1 MSVVKENL
9 ENQVELLKVVITPE
23 EYNPIIEKQLKGYAK
38 KANIPGFRVGHVPM
52 SIIKK
57 MYYKG
62 ALAEESYRMAS
73 EQVLKYIQENNIET
87 IAEPMP
93 SETQPS
99 LDFENPT
106 TLEFHFKMAVAPEIN
121 ISIADT
127 TLDKVSISSDDDMKK
142 DYRENYMRRYAQMK
156 NVEQVTKDE
165 AVMADF
171 EQEGTV
177 IEGVYIGLVSMEEA
191 DSKPFIGKKVGD
203 TMTVSISKLFPDE
216 TRRAGALKMSVE
228 EVQKLN
234 DTFNI
239 TIKEIKGLGYPELNE
254 EFFKM
259 AFPQGDV
266 TNEADFD
273 KMLAENLEKELER
286 EAKFYFMTTTR
297 EKLMELAGI
306 TLPEAFLR
314 EWITAVNH
322 EKFTQEQI
330 DKDFPQ
336 YLEMVRWGLI
346 QKKFVKEADIKVT
359 KEEIIDEA
367 KNTARM
373 QFAQYGLP
381 NVEESMVERFAQ
393 QMLSNETELRKINE
407 ALYETKVMDWFE
419 ATAKIKSKKVTVDQ
433 FKKLIE
439 KQ

>member
-9 ENQVELLKVVITPE
+9 EKQVELLKVVLTPE
-23 EYNPIIEKQLKGYAK
+23 EYGPVVDKQLKGYAK

-52 SIIKK
+52 SVIKK

-62 ALAEESYRMAS
+62 LLAEESYRMAS
-73 EQVLKYIQENNIET
+73 EQVFKFIQDNNIDT

-93 SETQPS
+93 SGTQPD

-106 TLEFHFKMAVAPEIN
+106 TLEFHFKVAVAPEIN
-121 ISIADT
+121 INIAET
-127 TLDKVSISSDDDMKK
+127 TLEKVAITADDDMKK

-156 NVEQVTKDE
+156 NVDVVTKDE

-171 EQEGTV
+171 EQDGTT
-177 IEGVYIGLVSMEEA
+177 IDEVYIGLVSMAEA
-191 DSKPFIGKKVGD
+191 DRAPFIGKKVGD
-203 TMTVSISKLFPDE
+203 TMEVNITTLFPDE
-216 TRRAGALKMSVE
+216 ERRAGALKMKPE
-228 EVQKLN
+228 EMKALK
-234 DTFNI
+234 DTFTI

-254 EFFKM
+254 QFFAM

-266 TNEADFD
+266 KNEADFD
-273 KMLAENLEKELER
+273 KMLDENLAKELER

-297 EKLMELAGI
+297 EKLMEMAGI
-306 TLPEAFLR
+306 TLPEAFLK
-314 EWITAVNH
+314 EWIIAVNH
-322 EKFTQEQI
+322 EKFTEEQI
-330 DKDFPQ
+330 DADFPQ
-336 YLEMVRWGLI
+336 YLEIVRWGLI
-346 QKKFVKEADIKVT
+346 QKKFVKEGDLKVT
-359 KEEIIDEA
+359 KEEIIEEA

-393 QMLSNETELRKINE
+393 QMLGNETEIRKINE

-419 ATAKIKSKKVTVDQ
+419 ANAKIKTNKVTVDE
-433 FKKLIE
+433 FKKLVE

>member
-1 MSVVKENL
+1 MSIVKENL
-9 ENQVELLKVVITPE
+9 EQQLELIKVTITPE
-23 EYNPIIEKQLKGYAK
+23 EYNPIVEKQLKGYAK

-73 EQVLKYIQENNIET
+73 EQVFKYIKDNNIEI

-93 SETQPS
+93 SGTQPD

-106 TLEFHFKMAVAPEIN
+106 SLEFHFKVAVAPEIN
-121 ISIADT
+121 IDIKNT
-127 TLDKVSISSDDDMKK
+127 PLEKVSITADDDMKK

-156 NVEQVTKDE
+156 NVDEVTKDE

-171 EQEGTV
+171 EQDGTT
-177 IEGVYIGLVSMEEA
+177 IEDVYVGLVSMAEA
-191 DSKPFIGKKVGD
+191 DAKPFIGKKVGD
-203 TMTVSISKLFPDE
+203 VMKVNINKLFPDE
-216 TRRAGALKMSVE
+216 ERRAGALKMKVE
-228 EVQKLN
+228 EVKALKAN
-234 DTFNI
+234 FNI
-239 TIKEIKGLGYPELNE
+239 TIKEIKGLGFPELNE

-259 AFPQGDV
+259 AFPNGDV
-266 TNEADFD
+266 KNEADFD
-273 KMLAENLEKELER
+273 KMIDENLSKELER

-297 EKLMELAGI
+297 EKLIELAGI
-306 TLPEAFLR
+306 TLPEAFLK
-314 EWITAVNH
+314 EWILAVNQ
-322 EKFTQEQI
+322 EKFTEEQVE
-330 DKDFPQ
+330 KDFPQ
-336 YLEMVRWGLI
+336 YLEIVRWGLI
-346 QKKFVKEADIKVT
+346 QKKFVKEADLKVT

-367 KNTARM
+367 KATART

-381 NVEESMVERFAQ
+381 NVEDNMVERFAQ

-419 ATAKIKSKKVTVDQ
+419 ANAKIKTKKVTVDQ
-433 FKKLIE
+433 FKKLVE

>member
-9 ENQVELLKVVITPE
+9 EKQVELLKVVLTPE
-23 EYNPIIEKQLKGYAK
+23 EYGPVVDKQLKGYAK

-52 SIIKK
+52 SVIKK

-62 ALAEESYRMAS
+62 LLAEESYRMAS
-73 EQVLKYIQENNIET
+73 EQVFQFIQDNNIDT

-93 SETQPS
+93 SGTQPD
-99 LDFENPT
+99 LDFETPT
-106 TLEFHFKMAVAPEIN
+106 TLEFHFKVAVAPEIN
-121 ISIADT
+121 INIADT
-127 TLDKVSISSDDDMKK
+127 TLEKVSITADDNMKK

-156 NVEQVTKDE
+156 NVDEVVKDE

-171 EQEGTV
+171 EQDGTT
-177 IEGVYIGLVSMEEA
+177 IEEVYIGLVSMEET
-191 DSKPFIGKKVGD
+191 DRKPFIGKKVGD
-203 TMTVSISKLFPDE
+203 TMTVNITTLFPDE
-216 TRRAGALKMSVE
+216 ERRAGALKMKAE
-228 EVQKLN
+228 EVKELK

-266 TNEADFD
+266 KNEADFD
-273 KMLAENLEKELER
+273 KMLDENLAKELER

-297 EKLMELAGI
+297 EKLMEMAGI

-314 EWITAVNH
+314 EWIVAVNH
-322 EKFTQEQI
+322 EKFTDEQI
-330 DKDFPQ
+330 DADFPQ
-336 YLEMVRWGLI
+336 YLEIVRWGLI
-346 QKKFVKEADIKVT
+346 QKKFVKEADLKVT

-393 QMLSNETELRKINE
+393 QMLGNETEIRKINE

-419 ATAKIKSKKVTVDQ
+419 ANAKIKTKKVTVDQ
-433 FKKLIE
+433 FKKLVE

>member
-9 ENQVELLKVVITPE
+9 EKQVELLKVVITPE
-23 EYNPIIEKQLKGYAK
+23 EYGPVVDKQLKGYAK

-52 SIIKK
+52 SVIKK
-57 MYYKG
+57 MYFKG
-62 ALAEESYRMAS
+62 LLAEESYRMAS
-73 EQVLKYIQENNIET
+73 EQVFKFIQDNNIDT

-93 SETQPS
+93 SSTQPE
-99 LDFENPT
+99 LDFENPAN
-106 TLEFHFKMAVAPEIN
+106 LEFHFKVAVAPEIN
-121 ISIADT
+121 INIADT
-127 TLDKVSISSDDDMKK
+127 TLEKVSITADDDMKK

-156 NVEQVTKDE
+156 NVDEVTKDE

-171 EQEGTV
+171 EQDGTT
-177 IEGVYIGLVSMEEA
+177 IEEVYIGLVSMNEA
-191 DSKPFIGKKVGD
+191 DRKPFIGKKVGD
-203 TMTVSISKLFPDE
+203 TMKVNITKLFPE
-216 TRRAGALKMSVE
+216 EERRAGALKMKAE
-228 EVQKLN
+228 EVKELKP
-234 DTFNI
+234 DFNI

-266 TNEADFD
+266 KNEADFD
-273 KMLAENLEKELER
+273 KMLDENLAKELER

-297 EKLMELAGI
+297 EKLMEMAGI

-314 EWITAVNH
+314 EWIQAVNH
-322 EKFTQEQI
+322 EKFTEEQI

-336 YLEMVRWGLI
+336 YLEIVRWGLV
-346 QKKFVKEADIKVT
+346 QKKFVKEADLKVT

-381 NVEESMVERFAQ
+381 NVEESMVDRFAQ
-393 QMLSNETELRKINE
+393 QMLSNETEIRKINE

-419 ATAKIKSKKVTVDQ
+419 ANAKIKTKKVTVDQ
-433 FKKLIE
+433 FKKLVE